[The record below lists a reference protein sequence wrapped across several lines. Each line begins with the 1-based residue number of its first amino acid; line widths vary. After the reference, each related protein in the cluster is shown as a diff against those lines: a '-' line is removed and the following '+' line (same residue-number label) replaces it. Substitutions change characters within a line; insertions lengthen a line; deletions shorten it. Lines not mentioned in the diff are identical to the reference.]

1 LLLALHGHR
10 IDALLKEFWTGIAT
24 RERGAAVVSKRL
36 RRSGGNAF
44 EALKQV
50 SQSRAEWLAVRLVV
64 AAVVLCCN
72 PGVYAQA
79 PKADPTAVP
88 ADEFEQLVNAL
99 ANHNEPPKLAKD
111 AFANGITHPPIFDE
125 NYDWVEQRRV
135 HKALH
140 VLVKRNGAELW
151 PHLVR
156 HLDDQRYAL
165 TCAFDDDGKNFT
177 VGTFCR
183 EMARSNVAEPF
194 RGLWPSSHLLPG
206 AVGVIHFARP
216 PWWRTLEEWSRS
228 WKDKQLWELQIELG
242 EWGLQRLKA
251 RRHPPVEQQQTPA
264 MGMMPGSG
272 GMPGSGMMPEPG
284 MGMMMPGAAMSSG
297 IDLLP
302 REPGEEDAERIQ
314 KTRAILATIRQT
326 KTPIVDNRHAPF
338 FEQLHYFTAQ
348 EAKEIREEYFTT
360 ISAKVVPSANRLTYL
375 GKTVSDWTVLTTD
388 NEGKIRA
395 QAARALAEIAPT
407 AKSSIPPLARLL
419 EDREPQV
426 RLAAVTTLAIL
437 LASEDTPSEATPA
450 VPSLTK
456 LLDDELC
463 ETRQAAADCL
473 AIIGPEAKSAIP
485 PLIGLLKDEHAM
497 VRAAAASA
505 LGEIFALSAKGAE
518 VPAAVSGLASLL
530 EDKDSTVRRAAATA
544 LRHLGSEAKSSIPA
558 LTRLLGDNDRGV
570 RAMAASALGAMGPD
584 AKPAIPGL
592 VELLKDASL
601 EARFEAVSAFGRLGP
616 EAKSAVPSLIQLV
629 RESAWSRQSAAAAL
643 GSIGPDAKPA
653 IPALMEMLKD
663 KDPWKRSAA
672 ASALGKIGPDA
683 KSAVASL
690 KKLLKD
696 EDMRVGQDAS
706 EALYKIEGTITE
718 GNRE

>member
-1 LLLALHGHR
+1 MVSGSLRQIGENA
-10 IDALLKEFWTGIAT
+10 IEA
-24 RERGAAVVSKRL
+24 SKRGN
-36 RRSGGNAF
+36 RS
-44 EALKQV
+44 EA
-50 SQSRAEWLAVRLVV
+50 ACFAVRV
-64 AAVVLCCN
+64 AVTAVLLCCR
-72 PGVYAQA
+72 PATYAQSPAVA
-79 PKADPTAVP
+79 PNTAS
-88 ADEFEQLVNAL
+88 ADEFEQLVDAL
-99 ANHNEPPKLAKD
+99 ANHNEPPKLAEG
-111 AFANGITHPPIFDE
+111 AFIEGTVDPPIFDE

-135 HKALH
+135 SKALH
-140 VLVKRNGAELW
+140 VLIKRKGEELW

-156 HLDDQRYAL
+156 HLDDQRYSL
-165 TCAFDDDGKNFT
+165 TRSIDDHGKNLT
-177 VGTFCR
+177 VGSLCR
-183 EMARSNVAEPF
+183 EIAWQDVTEPF
-194 RGLWPSSHLLPG
+194 QGLWPSSSLLPG
-206 AVGVIHFARP
+206 GLGVIHFARP

-242 EWGLQRLKA
+242 EWGLQRLEG
-251 RRHPPVEQQQTPA
+251 PPRPLVEPK
-264 MGMMPGSG
+264 GLL
-272 GMPGSGMMPEPG
+272 G
-284 MGMMMPGAAMSSG
+284 MGGEFVPPPDMMMSPGLGKKTEMRT
-297 IDLLP
+297 LP
-302 REPGEEDAERIQ
+302 GVPAEDNTERIQ
-314 KTRAILATIRQT
+314 KTKAVIAAIRRT
-326 KTPIVDNRHAPF
+326 KTPIIDNRRGPF
-338 FEQLHYFTAQ
+338 FERSRSFGVQG
-348 EAKEIREEYFTT
+348 AKEIRERYFSS
-360 ISAKVVPSANRLTYL
+360 ISGKVAPNAGSDGLTYL
-375 GKTVSDWTVLTTD
+375 GKTVREWTVLTTD
-388 NEGKIRA
+388 KDGKIRA
-395 QAARALAEIAPT
+395 QAARALGEIAPT

-505 LGEIFALSAKGAE
+505 LGEIFALSAKGSE
-518 VPAAVSGLASLL
+518 VPAAVSGLAPLL

-601 EARFEAVSAFGRLGP
+601 EARSEAVSAFGRLGP

-653 IPALMEMLKD
+653 IPALTEMLGD

-706 EALYKIEGTITE
+706 EALHRIDGRIAE